1 MPSLVLRISRFIAF
15 ALLGLGVLLPWFQV
29 PVGLSD
35 NPSGGGYALVF
46 KEPISTVGFKIFVV
60 GVLLGVCR
68 LGFRSESSGPL
79 RLARSMTAGGSLL
92 LVAIG
97 VLYPALTTQR
107 CSELSAHAAWLQTQ
121 NESLIQPRG
130 DLFTSQEYA
139 YQPGQPEVNVKQV
152 LPAAF
157 VAIPSPSITF
167 LTDLHLAKLSNIVT
181 WLGYSPA
188 FCQFIGRGWFC
199 AVFGSFLLI
208 VSFIRLSGEK
218 GPHGENV
225 ELVYR
230 IIPFLFG
237 GAFAVCVACL
247 FPVMM
252 AGGELAEART
262 AAADA
267 KFAESLHHLD
277 RAEAWLPIIGYHTDI
292 LYQRGWLERR
302 LNVKSA
308 HTQLFSALREEAEG
322 FYSQATQ
329 SYVALLTASTEK
341 AVWNEAFRGSLRLA
355 IKDFNSGLIDR
366 VTSCLAR
373 LTTLDS
379 TCIKANYV
387 LQMAYLRAARK
398 SELEDTVARFET
410 VYSCWQS
417 LERMPLLAS
426 AHRRLADLEFDYHD
440 IKRLGDE
447 MRAAVTP

>member
-15 ALLGLGVLLPWFQV
+15 ALLALGLLLPWFQV

-46 KEPISTVGFKIFVV
+46 KQPISTVGFKIFVV
-60 GVLLGVCR
+60 AVLLGACWFR
-68 LGFRSESSGPL
+68 FRSENSGPL
-79 RLARSMTAGGSLL
+79 SWARSMTVSGSLL

-97 VLYPALTTQR
+97 VLYPALTMQR
-107 CSELSAHAAWLQTQ
+107 CGEVSAHAAWLQMQ
-121 NESLIQPRG
+121 NDSLIQPRG
-130 DLFTSQEYA
+130 DSFTAQEYA
-139 YQPGQPEVNVKQV
+139 YQPGQPEVSVKEV
-152 LPAAF
+152 LPRAF
-157 VAIPSPSITF
+157 AAIPSPSITF

-181 WLGYSPA
+181 WLGFSPA
-188 FCQFIGRGWFC
+188 FCQFICRGWFC
-199 AVFGSFLLI
+199 AFFGSFLLI
-208 VSFIRLSGEK
+208 VSFIRLSGEE
-218 GPHGENV
+218 GAHGENV

-237 GAFAVCVACL
+237 GAFAVCIACL

-262 AAADA
+262 AAAEA
-267 KFAESLHHLD
+267 RFADSLYHLD
-277 RAEAWLPIIGYHTDI
+277 RAEAWLPILAYHTDI

-308 HTQLFSALREEAEG
+308 RTQLFSALREEAEG
-322 FYSQATQ
+322 FYSRANQ
-329 SYVALLTASTEK
+329 SYVALLSASTEK
-341 AVWNEAFRGSLRLA
+341 AVWNEAFRGGLRLA

-366 VTSCLAR
+366 AASCLVR

-387 LQMAYLRAARK
+387 LQMAYLRASRK
-398 SELEDTVARFET
+398 GELEDTVARFET
-410 VYSCWQS
+410 VYSCLQS
-417 LERMPLLAS
+417 LERSSLLAS

-440 IKRLGDE
+440 INRLGDE